1 MHRTSFPY
9 GSMPRVLTIEDDAVT
24 AEEIATELRSHGF
37 DVDLAADGVA
47 GLELALHGGYDV
59 ITLDRM
65 LPGLDGLAL
74 VARLRNLGITTPVLM
89 ISALSDVDERVRGLR
104 AGGDDYLTKPFASDE
119 MSARVEVLL
128 RRHAQVAPPDS
139 VLRVGDLEL
148 DLMARCARRGGQEIS
163 LLPTEFKLLEF
174 LMRNA
179 GQVLSRTMLFQEV
192 WGYHFDPGTN
202 LIEVHI
208 GRLRRRIEQSDRP
221 QPIKTLRGTGY
232 VFDPAY

>member
-1 MHRTSFPY
+1 
-9 GSMPRVLTIEDDAVT
+9 MPRVLTIEDDAVT

-37 DVDLAADGVA
+37 EVELAADGIA
-47 GLELALHGGYDV
+47 GLALARHGGYDV

-74 VARLRNLGITTPVLM
+74 VARLRNEGITTPVLM

-128 RRHAQVAPPDS
+128 RRHAQVAPADS
-139 VLRVGDLEL
+139 QLRVGDLEL

-208 GRLRRRIEQSDRP
+208 GRLRRRIEQPGRL
-221 QPIKTLRGTGY
+221 QPIKTVRGTGY